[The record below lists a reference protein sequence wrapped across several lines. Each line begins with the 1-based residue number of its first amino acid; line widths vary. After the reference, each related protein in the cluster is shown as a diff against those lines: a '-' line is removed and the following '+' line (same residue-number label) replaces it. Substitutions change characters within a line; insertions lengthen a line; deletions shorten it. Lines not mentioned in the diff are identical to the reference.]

1 MTITLMVN
9 ARHLFYGISVLEKY
23 KIAAGKVYL
32 VFGMCD
38 ES

>member
-23 KIAAGKVYL
+23 KTAAGKVYL